1 MSRQS
6 RHLLGKH
13 ARIPS
18 SNLPKSSSTYW
29 SVGTYVKELSD
40 CFPKKLVKALKVER
54 LILEKDSAGVEQSV
68 WKEVLL
74 EPLITK
80 VKGLAAVRNQVGAHF
95 NELGSLCTDAEVES
109 VHLNLRARSFR
120 SEPGFMLTDRQKSIL
135 DFIQSEQREKG
146 VTPSTREIQKHF
158 RFASQTSVMQ
168 YLDALERKGFLDR
181 HARKARALITPAMK
195 VRITDIP
202 IYGQIPAGMATLT
215 EQAIEGHVSL
225 DMRSANISKSGR
237 TFALRVRGDSMID
250 AHIVD
255 GDIVILE
262 DRKDVQSGDI
272 VAALIDGETTLK
284 RYVTEHGR
292 PYLKAE
298 NPRYP
303 NLTPARELRIQG
315 VMVSLVRKQP
325 AGQRRKR
332 G

>member
-1 MSRQS
+1 
-6 RHLLGKH
+6 
-13 ARIPS
+13 
-18 SNLPKSSSTYW
+18 
-29 SVGTYVKELSD
+29 
-40 CFPKKLVKALKVER
+40 
-54 LILEKDSAGVEQSV
+54 
-68 WKEVLL
+68 
-74 EPLITK
+74 
-80 VKGLAAVRNQVGAHF
+80 
-95 NELGSLCTDAEVES
+95 
-109 VHLNLRARSFR
+109 
-120 SEPGFMLTDRQKSIL
+120 MLTDRQKSIL

-146 VTPSTREIQKHF
+146 MTPSTREIQKHF

-181 HARKARALITPAMK
+181 HAGKARALITPAMK

-202 IYGQIPAGMATLT
+202 IYGEIPAGMATLT
-215 EQAIEGHVSL
+215 EQDIEGHVSL
-225 DMRSANISKSGR
+225 DKQSANISKNGR

-250 AHIVD
+250 AHILD

-315 VMVSLVRKQP
+315 VMVSLVRKQD
-325 AGQRRKR
+325 RRKR
-332 G
+332 R